1 MAKKE
6 QQEPKDQNMQ
16 EQQPPEQEGQQIP
29 ETKQE
34 IIEITP
40 EQYEQLKSKI
50 EGLEKEREEYLNLAQ
65 RVQADFDNYRKRNAA
80 LRAESLEEG
89 GRETIK
95 ELLPVLDGFD
105 RAMESARQSGESN
118 PFQEGVA
125 LVYKQLTDTLK
136 KLGLSEIPSDGE
148 QFDPMLHNAV
158 MQAEGEESGKVL
170 ETFQK
175 GYKVKDKV
183 IRYSMVKV
191 AQ

>member
-16 EQQPPEQEGQQIP
+16 EQQPPEQEGQQTP
-29 ETKQE
+29 ETQQE

-105 RAMESARQSGESN
+105 RAMESARQSGESS